1 METRET
7 KNCPYCGEEILAVAK
22 KCKHCGKWLHE
33 PPQPKQMIP
42 CPICGEEVEEGT
54 EVCPHCKEQI
64 GVDAPVQETVQESR
78 PINRVPQPSVPVTP
92 ATTSSVSGSFFK
104 DFMKSKSLT
113 GGLMLLLGAYIL
125 TSFLGAIE
133 NEAIEILV
141 TGFLIVIGCAMSLL
155 IIQRVANDKN
165 KVDLCSWTAIVS
177 AIAWPIAMYLGRDGI
192 NNMGYDVFE
201 FAKDSDTSEGAL
213 YLRYM
218 IHCGIVFYVIAQL
231 LELVSKYFM
240 WTTAKPKFKTT
251 IIVGIVACVSFLL
264 FVLCSKSLS
273 QGLLIIWMCL
283 SVFIYVVYF
292 IMILI
297 NGSGEGASNPK
308 PQISSAEDTEKA
320 EDDTSE
326 KAILSKST
334 HNTDSGEKP
343 LSISSVE
350 NGNDTSSN
358 INKSEGLNDITKT
371 NAKDESFTKTIFTVI
386 AVAVAIIVIII
397 LKSRNI
403 TINRASNSY

>member
-1 METRET
+1 M
-7 KNCPYCGEEILAVAK
+7 V
-22 KCKHCGKWLHE
+22 
-33 PPQPKQMIP
+33 P

-54 EVCPHCKEQI
+54 EVCPHCMEQI

-264 FVLCSKSLS
+264 FV
-273 QGLLIIWMCL
+273 
-283 SVFIYVVYF
+283 F
-292 IMILI
+292 
-297 NGSGEGASNPK
+297 
-308 PQISSAEDTEKA
+308 
-320 EDDTSE
+320 
-326 KAILSKST
+326 
-334 HNTDSGEKP
+334 
-343 LSISSVE
+343 
-350 NGNDTSSN
+350 
-358 INKSEGLNDITKT
+358 
-371 NAKDESFTKTIFTVI
+371 
-386 AVAVAIIVIII
+386 
-397 LKSRNI
+397 
-403 TINRASNSY
+403 

>member
-22 KCKHCGKWLHE
+22 KCKHCGEWLPE
-33 PPQPKQMIP
+33 PPKPKQMVP

-54 EVCPHCKEQI
+54 EMCPHCKEQI
-64 GVDAPVQETVQESR
+64 CIDAPVQETVQESR
-78 PINRVPQPSVPVTP
+78 PVNPVPQSSAPITP
-92 ATTSSVSGSFFK
+92 AATPSVSGSFFK

-113 GGLMLLLGAYIL
+113 SGLMLLLGAYIL

-201 FAKDSDTSEGAL
+201 FAKDSDTSESAV
-213 YLRYM
+213 YMRYM

-240 WTTAKPKFKTT
+240 WTTSKPKFKST
-251 IIVGIVACVSFLL
+251 IVVGIVACVSFLL

-273 QGLLIIWMCL
+273 QGLLIAWMCL
-283 SVFIYVVYF
+283 SAFIYVIYF
-292 IMILI
+292 IMLLI
-297 NGSGEGASNPK
+297 NSSEEDVSTGQEG
-308 PQISSAEDTEKA
+308 TVF
-320 EDDTSE
+320 
-326 KAILSKST
+326 
-334 HNTDSGEKP
+334 G
-343 LSISSVE
+343 
-350 NGNDTSSN
+350 
-358 INKSEGLNDITKT
+358 
-371 NAKDESFTKTIFTVI
+371 IF
-386 AVAVAIIVIII
+386 
-397 LKSRNI
+397 
-403 TINRASNSY
+403 